1 MIKAGEG
8 RYTVRLTSQKIG
20 EDLLVIIT
28 GGEKEHIGSAT
39 LKEEK
44 DGIQTISKKN
54 HKDYVVAEQLIE
66 LIYDTIKKDILVV
79 CGIHI
84 DHATKEEID
93 ILIQNARKCVDIFLK
108 ETDG

>member
-1 MIKAGEG
+1 
-8 RYTVRLTSQKIG
+8 
-20 EDLLVIIT
+20 VIIT

-39 LKEEK
+39 LKEKQE
-44 DGIQTISKKN
+44 GIQTISKKN
-54 HKDYVVAEQLIE
+54 HKDYIVAEQLIE
-66 LIYDTIKKDILVV
+66 VIYDKIKKDSLVV

-93 ILIQNARKCVDIFLK
+93 ILVQNAQKCVDIFLK